1 MAQKQLFEI
10 EPWTL
15 RTTKL
20 DKENKR
26 LQESLTSLGN
36 GYMGMRGNF
45 EEGYSGD
52 GHIGTYYAGVW
63 FPDKTRV
70 GWWKNGYPDYFGK
83 VINGLNFIGIEV
95 RLDGEKLDLFVD
107 EVSDFELVLD
117 MEKGVLK
124 RQFTV
129 VKNNKMFRI
138 SAERFL
144 SVATKELAVIH
155 YQVEALSP
163 AKVELTSFLDGNVQ
177 NEDANYEEMFWQEVE
192 KASSASRG
200 SLVTKTIPNNFG
212 TPRFTVSAVME
223 NKTNAA
229 NETNQTKALYAE
241 NHFQFDLQENEV
253 AKIEKRVV
261 ITTSRDFEEEDIL
274 PAGEKNLTKLRNKN
288 IRRTINSACCG
299 LA

>member
-117 MEKGVLK
+117 MEKGVLR

-129 VKNNKMFRI
+129 VKNNKTFRI

-144 SVATKELAVIH
+144 SVATKELAVIR
-155 YQVEALSP
+155 YQVEAKSA
-163 AKVELTSFLDGNVQ
+163 AKVDLTSFLDGNVQ

-223 NKTNAA
+223 NTTNTA
-229 NETNQTKALYAE
+229 NQTNQTKALYAE
-241 NHFQFDLQENEV
+241 NHFQFDLKENEV
-253 AKIEKRVV
+253 AQIEKRVV
-261 ITTSRDFEEEDIL
+261 ITTSRDYEEREIL
-274 PAGEKNLTKLRNKN
+274 PAGEKSYK
-288 IRRTINSACCG
+288 A
-299 LA
+299 